1 MCSGKKQTQD
11 KERSEYYADDW
22 FIIVPPEGL
31 SNGNGVGL
39 DLVHEIGLL
48 IIAKRSV
55 ALEEGVCQAVLCTID
70 ISICWSMGRE
80 ETRRG

>member
-1 MCSGKKQTQD
+1 MYSGKKQTQD
-11 KERSEYYADDW
+11 KERSEYYADNW

-55 ALEEGVCQAVLCTID
+55 ALEEGG
-70 ISICWSMGRE
+70 MPGRFVHNRYKYMLE
-80 ETRRG
+80 YGQRGNKT